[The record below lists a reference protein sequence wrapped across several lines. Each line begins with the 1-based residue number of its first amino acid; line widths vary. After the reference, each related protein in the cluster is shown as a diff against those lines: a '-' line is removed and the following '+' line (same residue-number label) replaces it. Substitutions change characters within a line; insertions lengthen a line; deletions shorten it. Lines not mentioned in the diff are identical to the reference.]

1 MNGHGNGRAN
11 AAAGGGMTA
20 ERAMQRGQ
28 GAQAGGGMR
37 AGNPAGTGINGGVGL
52 AVSAYPGGAT
62 QAMPPRSR
70 WGRIWPW
77 ALLWGAAPMPLY
89 IWLVVGMMV

>member
-1 MNGHGNGRAN
+1 MTGHGNEQAN
-11 AAAGGGMTA
+11 AAVGSGMQA
-20 ERAMQRGQ
+20 ERAV
-28 GAQAGGGMR
+28 QAGK
-37 AGNPAGTGINGGVGL
+37 GINGGLEL
-52 AVSAYPGGAT
+52 AVPVRPDGAT

>member
-1 MNGHGNGRAN
+1 MNGHANGQAN
-11 AAAGGGMTA
+11 AAAGEGARA
-20 ERAMQRGQ
+20 ER
-28 GAQAGGGMR
+28 GAQA
-37 AGNPAGTGINGGVGL
+37 
-52 AVSAYPGGAT
+52 
-62 QAMPPRSR
+62 MPQRSR

>member
-1 MNGHGNGRAN
+1 MTGHGNGQAN
-11 AAAGGGMTA
+11 AAAGGGVRP
-20 ERAMQRGQ
+20 ERAVQAGQ
-28 GAQAGGGMR
+28 GAQAT
-37 AGNPAGTGINGGVGL
+37 P
-52 AVSAYPGGAT
+52 
-62 QAMPPRSR
+62 QRSR

>member
-1 MNGHGNGRAN
+1 MTGHGNGQAN

-20 ERAMQRGQ
+20 ERAMQRG
-28 GAQAGGGMR
+28 GGTQATKD
-37 AGNPAGTGINGGVGL
+37 A
-52 AVSAYPGGAT
+52 
-62 QAMPPRSR
+62 QAMPQRSR

-89 IWLVVGMMV
+89 IWLVVGMVV

>member
-1 MNGHGNGRAN
+1 MTGHGNGQAN

-20 ERAMQRGQ
+20 ERTM
-28 GAQAGGGMR
+28 QAGK
-37 AGNPAGTGINGGVGL
+37 GINGGVGL
-52 AVSAYPGGAT
+52 AAPARPSGAT
-62 QAMPPRSR
+62 QAMPQRSR

-89 IWLVVGMMV
+89 IWLVVGVLI

>member
-1 MNGHGNGRAN
+1 MNGHGNGQAN
-11 AAAGGGMTA
+11 AAVGSGMTA
-20 ERAMQRGQ
+20 GRGTQAGQ
-28 GAQAGGGMR
+28 GTQAEAVRGMN
-37 AGNPAGTGINGGVGL
+37 AGVEL
-52 AVSAYPGGAT
+52 AVPVRPGGAA
-62 QAMPPRSR
+62 QAMPQRSR

>member
-1 MNGHGNGRAN
+1 MSGHGNGQAN
-11 AAAGGGMTA
+11 AAAGRGATA
-20 ERAMQRGQ
+20 ERAMQRG
-28 GAQAGGGMR
+28 
-37 AGNPAGTGINGGVGL
+37 AGTGTQVEAGRGMNAGVEL
-52 AVSAYPGGAT
+52 AAPAYPGGAT
-62 QAMPPRSR
+62 RATPPRSR